1 MNGYKFRTRIWFMTQ
16 VIPQLRRCAAGIVPL
31 LLAGSAIAAPVQ
43 AQTSLYNPIAMPEG
57 NTVDDVLSDGDIPT
71 GTGGFSRDYL
81 IAFEDGDYAVIDLI
95 SEEFDTVVTLLA
107 PDGSTFGENDDGPD
121 GTTNSMLFVRVEEA
135 GTYTVRVSPYAGQGL
150 GAFNLK
156 VTRLQPVE

>member
-1 MNGYKFRTRIWFMTQ
+1 MKPIL
-16 VIPQLRRCAAGIVPL
+16 QLRSYITGIIPL
-31 LLAGSAIAAPVQ
+31 LLAGSALISPAQ
-43 AQTSLYNPIAMPEG
+43 AQTSLYNPIAMPSD
-57 NTVDDVLSDGDIPT
+57 NVVDDTLSESDIPT

-81 IAFEDGDYAVIDLI
+81 VTFEEDDYAVIDLA
-95 SEEFDTVVTLLA
+95 SEEFDTVVTLIA

-121 GTTNSMLFVRVEEA
+121 GNTNSMLFVRITEG

-150 GAFNLK
+150 GTFNLK